1 MHTYLVL
8 RLRKKCTRN
17 FLVLLVLILLVSAYV
32 LDTSQPGLAVSTYDL
47 LVDQKYSDVF
57 LLVNANGYITPPGPF
72 IIRQNETVVVKL
84 LVGNLSLPISELLNT
99 NETDLYVIDNQT
111 SIFLPWEKI
120 ENLTLATD
128 IRLDLGIKSYSPY
141 PPVFITLLE
150 PGHWLVNFQS
160 PYLFNVTIDL
170 YILPVDPVV
179 EIHNNGWGTCK
190 IYIKIYG
197 ANTFINTISISVDP
211 RSSRTI
217 KINGTGQPV
226 VVNSE
231 VLWGPIV
238 FSIED
243 GKLIMNLQSYIVP
256 ILTLETLITAIVMF
270 TVCRKKQDT
279 RKVRRK

>member
-8 RLRKKCTRN
+8 RLRKKCARN
-17 FLVLLVLILLVSAYV
+17 FLVFLVLILLVSTYV
-32 LDTSQPGLAVSTYDL
+32 LDTSQPKLVVSTYDL

-57 LLVNANGYITPPGPF
+57 LLVDANGYITPPGPF
-72 IIRQNETVVVKL
+72 TVRQNETVVVKL

-99 NETDLYVIDNQT
+99 NGTDLYVIDNQT
-111 SIFLPWEKI
+111 SIFLPWKRI
-120 ENLTLATD
+120 ENLTLVTD
-128 IRLDLGIKSYSPY
+128 MRLDLGIKPYSPY
-141 PPVFITLLE
+141 PPAFITLLE

-160 PYLFNVTIDL
+160 PYLFNVSINL

-190 IYIKIYG
+190 TYIKIYG
-197 ANTFINTISISVDP
+197 ASTFINTISIRVDP

-231 VLWGPIV
+231 VLWGPMV

-243 GKLIMNLQSYIVP
+243 GKLIMNLQSYIIP

-270 TVCRKKQDT
+270 TVCRKKQGT
-279 RKVRRK
+279 GKVRRK